1 MSLLA
6 NRVAARQAP
15 AVRSTGGRRGP
26 RTGWRGLLLVAPFFV
41 FFAAFTAYPLYYAFQ
56 LSFLD
61 WHGGATFK
69 WAGLGNY
76 LYLLTNPDFWTALG
90 NTALIW
96 LLIVPLQ
103 TIGAIAAAGALSRA
117 GLRFKRLL
125 RTAVIIPYVTPL
137 AAMAQ
142 AFILIFDRDYGVV
155 NHLLGLAGLP
165 PVEWLTSTEWS
176 KVTIALLV
184 LWKSSGFALIIML
197 AAIQSIPGE
206 VYEAA
211 ALDGAGPLTTFWRI
225 TVPLMRHAIAFFLV
239 ISTLGIS
246 QMFLEPYVLTGGG
259 PYNSSTTTG
268 LYLFQHI
275 GASDLGT
282 GSANTFLL
290 VAMVLALSLA
300 AVRLFR
306 ESK

>member
-1 MSLLA
+1 MSILA
-6 NRVAARQAP
+6 NRVVARHASAARTTQ
-15 AVRSTGGRRGP
+15 GRRGP
-26 RTGWRGLLLVAPFFV
+26 RTGWRGLLLVSPFLV

-61 WHGGATFK
+61 WHGGATYR
-69 WAGLGNY
+69 WAGLDNY
-76 LYLLTNPDFWTALG
+76 SYLLTNPDFWAALG
-90 NTALIW
+90 NTVVIW

-103 TIGAIAAAGALSRA
+103 TVGAIAAAGALSRA
-117 GLRFKRLL
+117 GLRFKGLL

-142 AFILIFDRDYGVV
+142 AFILIFDRDYGVA
-155 NHLLGLAGLP
+155 NYLLGLAGLP
-165 PVEWLTSTEWS
+165 SVEWLTSTEWS

-184 LWKSSGFALIIML
+184 LWKSSGFALIVML

-211 ALDGAGPLTTFWRI
+211 ALDGAGPFTTFWRI
-225 TVPLMRHAIAFFLV
+225 TVPLMRHAIAFFMV

-246 QMFLEPYVLTGGG
+246 QMFLEPYVLTDGG
-259 PYNSSTTTG
+259 PYNSSTTSG

-282 GSANTFLL
+282 GAANTFLL
-290 VAMVLALSLA
+290 VVMVLALSVA
-300 AVRLFR
+300 AVRVFR

>member
-6 NRVAARQAP
+6 NRAAPRQVAALSKR
-15 AVRSTGGRRGP
+15 RGRRGP
-26 RTGWRGLLLVAPFFV
+26 RTGWRGPLLVAPFFV
-41 FFAAFTAYPLYYAFQ
+41 FFAAFGAYPLYYALQ
-56 LSFLD
+56 LSFID
-61 WHGGATFK
+61 WHGGATYR
-69 WAGLGNY
+69 WVGLSNY
-76 LYLLTNPDFWTALG
+76 TYLLTNPDFWGALG
-90 NTALIW
+90 NSAIIW
-96 LLIVPLQ
+96 LLIVPAQ
-103 TIGAIAAAGALSRA
+103 TIGAIVAAGALSRA
-117 GLRFKRLL
+117 KLRFKRLL

-142 AFILIFDRDYGVV
+142 AFVLIFDRDYGVV
-155 NHLLGLAGLP
+155 NHLLGMAGLP
-165 PVEWLTSTEWS
+165 SVEWLTSTGWS

-197 AAIQSIPGE
+197 AAIQGIPGE

-211 ALDGAGPLTTFWRI
+211 ALDGAGPVRTFWSV
-225 TVPLMRHAIAFFLV
+225 TVPLMRHAIAFFVV

-282 GSANTFLL
+282 GAANTFLL
-290 VAMVLALSLA
+290 VIMVLGLSLA
-300 AVRLFR
+300 AVRVFR

>member
-6 NRVAARQAP
+6 NRVAARRAP
-15 AVRSTGGRRGP
+15 ATRPARAARGP
-26 RTGWRGLLLVAPFFV
+26 RTGWRGLLLVTPFFV
-41 FFAAFTAYPLYYAFQ
+41 FFAAFAAYPLYYAFQ

-61 WHGGATFK
+61 WHGGATYR
-69 WAGLGNY
+69 WAGLDNY
-76 LYLLTNPDFWTALG
+76 RYLLTNPDFWAALG

-117 GLRFKRLL
+117 RLRFTRLL

-165 PVEWLTSTEWS
+165 HVEWLTSTEWS

-184 LWKSSGFALIIML
+184 LWKTSGFALIVML
-197 AAIQSIPGE
+197 AAIQGIPQE

-225 TVPLMRHAIAFFLV
+225 TVPLMRHAIAFFVV

-246 QMFLEPYVLTGGG
+246 QMFLEPYVLTDGG
-259 PYNSSTTTG
+259 PYNSSTTSG

-282 GSANTFLL
+282 GAANTFLL